1 MFDEDFID
9 SNLNSNM
16 YDNIGITILTGIKK
30 VAPTPHIP
38 PPTPISDICF
48 PANTP
53 IKTDQGNISIEKIDI
68 NIHTIHGNKIVA
80 VTKTISKHSYL
91 VCFEKHSI
99 KFNYPNKKTLISK
112 EHKIYHYGKLIEAYK
127 LIDYFSDIKKIYY
140 DEVIL
145 YNVLMENYS
154 TINVNNLI
162 CETLHPNNII
172 AKIFSSN
179 ISNEDK
185 NKIIIIN
192 NSIMEKKNKLNSNR
206 LNPNRFNIF

>member
-9 SNLNSNM
+9 SNLNNNM

-30 VAPTPHIP
+30 AASPS

-48 PANTP
+48 PASTP
-53 IKTDQGNISIEKIDI
+53 IKTDQGNIPIEKIDI
-68 NIHTIHGNKIVA
+68 NIHTIRGNKIVA
-80 VTKTISKHSYL
+80 VTKTISKNNYL
-91 VCFEKHSI
+91 VCFEKHSL
-99 KFNYPNKKTLISK
+99 KQNYPNKRTFISK
-112 EHKIYHYGKLIEAYK
+112 EHKIYHYGKLTEAYK

-145 YNVLMENYS
+145 YNILMETYS

-179 ISNEDK
+179 ISDEDK

-192 NSIMEKKNKLNSNR
+192 NSIMEKKNKLNTNR
-206 LNPNRFNIF
+206 LNPNRFNVF